1 VPPFAFIV
9 FLEENNFTTKGTP
22 PPHSSYTRY
31 HHNSGG
37 KPDISTKKTK
47 QKEFSVCT
55 QMGVIVTHSMR

>member
-31 HHNSGG
+31 HHNSPLRGFFFNLN
-37 KPDISTKKTK
+37 T
-47 QKEFSVCT
+47 
-55 QMGVIVTHSMR
+55 